1 VHEQPRPSTGRG
13 TEGYPHDPEDEWVT
27 AVLSIIFMSAHE
39 TPRPLTGRGT
49 AARRCC
55 CAAAALRAAVAA
67 RRARLARGR
76 ARVSLYLVAGVRAG
90 LDEI

>member
-1 VHEQPRPSTGRG
+1 
-13 TEGYPHDPEDEWVT
+13 
-27 AVLSIIFMSAHE
+27 MSH
-39 TPRPLTGRGT
+39 RNPLRVAGLTLG
-49 AARRCC
+49 
-55 CAAAALRAAVAA
+55 AAVAA

>member
-1 VHEQPRPSTGRG
+1 
-13 TEGYPHDPEDEWVT
+13 
-27 AVLSIIFMSAHE
+27 MSSHE

-49 AARRCC
+49 AIAAAAA
-55 CAAAALRAAVAA
+55 AAAALRAAVAA
-67 RRARLARGR
+67 RRARPARER